1 MSSFVEFVYGS
12 DNLIGKLSIEDKDL
26 ADLQWGKSNNYAQGC
41 RKNKFFQK
49 MLHRVIMSR
58 ILNRELNNKEFVDHI
73 NGDRSDN
80 RRENLRLSNNS
91 LNQANRDRPA
101 NNTSGYKG
109 VFYDKYRD
117 GRIKI
122 RAGISTHKKFIS
134 LGTFKTE
141 QEAALAYNKKA
152 KELFGEHARLNTL

>member
-1 MSSFVEFVYGS
+1 MSSYITFIYGS
-12 DNLIGKLSIEDKDL
+12 DKLIGKLSIEDRDL
-26 ADLQWGKSNNYAQGC
+26 SDLQWGKSNNYAQGC
-41 RKNKFFQK
+41 RKNSFLGK
-49 MLHRVIMSR
+49 MLHRIIMER
-58 ILNRELNNKEFVDHI
+58 ILNRELGSREFVDHI

-91 LNQANRDRPA
+91 LNQANRDKPI

-109 VFYDKYRD
+109 VFYDKHRD

-122 RAGISTHKKFIS
+122 RAGISTYKKFIS

-152 KELFGEHARLNTL
+152 KELFGEHAKLNVL